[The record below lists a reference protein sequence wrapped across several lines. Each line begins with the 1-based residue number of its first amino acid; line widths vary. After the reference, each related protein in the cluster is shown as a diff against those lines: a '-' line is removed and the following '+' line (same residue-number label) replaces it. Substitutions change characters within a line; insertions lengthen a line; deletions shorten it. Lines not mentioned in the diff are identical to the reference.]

1 MSLLIDRIG
10 HRVAN
15 SSEAAAEDSNQAA
28 PRATVHVILK
38 EGADATLCGKVS
50 RLDTTRMSVMRVV
63 SCAEC
68 NAELKK
74 IRQRNSRDGNAAAAE
89 RRQREHE
96 QRITEEAEHARRE
109 QSELERDAE
118 SFRKLRECCGYVE
131 NGSEQTVR
139 LFQDDATR
147 SWIVKCGDRQM
158 VSSVPA
164 QYSSA
169 RSYHGASLNE
179 AIDMAFVVEK
189 QAD

>member
-10 HRVAN
+10 YRVAD
-15 SSEAAAEDSNQAA
+15 SSEAAAEDSDQAS

-89 RRQREHE
+89 RRQRDAE
-96 QRITEEAEHARRE
+96 IEEAKRR
-109 QSELERDAE
+109 QIERDAE
-118 SFRKLRECCGYVE
+118 SFRKLRECCGFVE

-147 SWIVKCGDRQM
+147 SWIVKCGDRQL
-158 VSSVPA
+158 VSSVPT

-189 QAD
+189 QEI